1 MSDPDSPRNFDVAE
15 PVTGDPDMDST
26 WSTIDG
32 TADIDEL
39 VNEDDLENF
48 LVEPIRNPLT
58 GQQPEDIP
66 DEPE

>member
-1 MSDPDSPRNFDVAE
+1 MSDPNNPRNFDVAE
-15 PVTGDPDMDST
+15 PATGDPDQDST

-39 VNEDDLENF
+39 VNEEDFANF

-58 GQQPEDIP
+58 GQQPTDVP
-66 DEPE
+66 DEP